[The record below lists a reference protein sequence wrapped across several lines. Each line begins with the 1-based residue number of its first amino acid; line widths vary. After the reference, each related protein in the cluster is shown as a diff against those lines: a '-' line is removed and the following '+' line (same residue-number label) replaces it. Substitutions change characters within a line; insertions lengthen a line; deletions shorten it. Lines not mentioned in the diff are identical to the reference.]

1 MSMYALCSLRL
12 SLKPNNKVGKKIRTD
27 QEAIKSQ
34 VGVNEY
40 ADKLRRTW
48 TNMILLYKPA
58 RLIVRFLLIQ
68 YLSNKTK
75 FSTNTETAMLSRFFL
90 QKNAEIIADG

>member
-1 MSMYALCSLRL
+1 MW
-12 SLKPNNKVGKKIRTD
+12 
-27 QEAIKSQ
+27 
-34 VGVNEY
+34 GVNEY
-40 ADKLRRTW
+40 ADKVKKNLDIVQW

-90 QKNAEIIADG
+90 PNKEELVADG